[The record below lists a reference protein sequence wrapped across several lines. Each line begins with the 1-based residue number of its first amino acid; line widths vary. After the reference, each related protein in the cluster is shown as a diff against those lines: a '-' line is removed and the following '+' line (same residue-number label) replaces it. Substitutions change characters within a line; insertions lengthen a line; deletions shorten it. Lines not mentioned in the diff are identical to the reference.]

1 MLNTDTIKDFQKTL
15 LGTTMTS
22 PFELRFKILEM
33 AKQYLD
39 DAYKMQHD
47 MALRNMEYLQDQN
60 KLNVET
66 WKKVMP
72 EKYTMEDILQK
83 AQELYGFVES
93 KDGKSKSNK

>member
-1 MLNTDTIKDFQKTL
+1 MLNTDTIKDFQKTI

-83 AQELYGFVES
+83 AQDLYGFVES
-93 KDGKSKSNK
+93 KDGKNKSNK

>member
-1 MLNTDTIKDFQKTL
+1 MLNTDTIKDFQKTI
-15 LGTTMTS
+15 LGSTMTS

-93 KDGKSKSNK
+93 KDGKNKSNK

>member
-1 MLNTDTIKDFQKTL
+1 MLNTDTIKDFQKTI

-93 KDGKSKSNK
+93 KDGK

>member
-47 MALRNMEYLQDQN
+47 MALRNLEYLQDQN

>member
-1 MLNTDTIKDFQKTL
+1 MLNTDTIKDFQKTI

-93 KDGKSKSNK
+93 KDGKNKSNK